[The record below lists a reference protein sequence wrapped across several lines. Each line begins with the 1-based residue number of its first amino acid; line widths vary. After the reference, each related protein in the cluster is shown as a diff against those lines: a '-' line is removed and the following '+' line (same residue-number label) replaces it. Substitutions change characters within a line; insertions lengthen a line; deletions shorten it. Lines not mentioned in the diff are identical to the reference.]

1 LALLAHVATTLV
13 IAVAAMP
20 MSTGIVKRRC
30 MIPAGEHATLAIRGR
45 GAVIAH
51 SLNEKPI
58 EIGGFDLSINWI
70 TVSRQMFTDI
80 LLQIAGP

>member
-1 LALLAHVATTLV
+1 MTLV

-30 MIPAGEHATLAIRGR
+30 ITPADEHTSLAIRGR

-58 EIGGFDLSINWI
+58 EIGGFDLLISWVM
-70 TVSRQMFTDI
+70 VSRQMFADI
-80 LLQIAGP
+80 LLLIAGPWAPPTPA